1 MRKSISNAIAGAI
14 TTTII
19 IAGID
24 AVATAGAKAAM
35 NGTRALI
42 AAAGRYKRR
51 NTQVKSDP
59 NFDQN
64 ESVEQASSELARIL
78 MKENQNFDEID
89 KMAKTK
95 SVSMTDLALRAD
107 DVLFDSVAI
116 ISEKLDGFD
125 DVSSELS
132 AIVLAVVD
140 GCTSEYQTDLYATK
154 LEEALGVALDR
165 LRQKLDSD
173 KMLLDEYRALDRASA
188 AETQANQREAAACVR
203 DWMDGVAVKAGNPE
217 LTNLIRI
224 VASSIYIRELALCSR
239 DGDSDAARE
248 AVRLFERNILN
259 AAKLVQRTF
268 LDISHERESNVDED
282 QRAAARASSIGKWAA
297 QVATKAT
304 GFGASELIETMV
316 SATLMQELDHRKH
329 PASAERDQRDA
340 RREQMI
346 LDAAKAAHQDLVRIK
361 YA

>member
-24 AVATAGAKAAM
+24 AVATAGAKAAV

-89 KMAKTK
+89 KMAKAK

-140 GCTSEYQTDLYATK
+140 GCTSGYQTDLYATK
-154 LEEALGVALDR
+154 LEEALGVALDQLR
-165 LRQKLDSD
+165 LKLDSD
-173 KMLLDEYRALDRASA
+173 KMLLDEYRALD
-188 AETQANQREAAACVR
+188 
-203 DWMDGVAVKAGNPE
+203 
-217 LTNLIRI
+217 
-224 VASSIYIRELALCSR
+224 LA
-239 DGDSDAARE
+239 
-248 AVRLFERNILN
+248 
-259 AAKLVQRTF
+259 
-268 LDISHERESNVDED
+268 
-282 QRAAARASSIGKWAA
+282 
-297 QVATKAT
+297 KAT
-304 GFGASELIETMV
+304 N
-316 SATLMQELDHRKH
+316 
-329 PASAERDQRDA
+329 P
-340 RREQMI
+340 
-346 LDAAKAAHQDLVRIK
+346 DLVRIK
-361 YA
+361 HA